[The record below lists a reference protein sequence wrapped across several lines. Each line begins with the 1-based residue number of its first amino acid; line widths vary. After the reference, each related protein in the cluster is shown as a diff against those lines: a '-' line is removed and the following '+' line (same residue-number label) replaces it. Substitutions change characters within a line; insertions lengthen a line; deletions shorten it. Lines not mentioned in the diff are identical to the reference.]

1 MKSDRQLDHALD
13 MQPEMPVR
21 GRVAGLDFGLIARSI
36 ARYGAPDVFENFM
49 GVEKVPAVE

>member
-1 MKSDRQLDHALD
+1 MKSDRQLDQALD